1 MLQNSQT
8 NFVSSEHSHI
18 ESCCKTGL
26 SICRRM
32 FNINLALGYTDEF
45 YSLKALS
52 EMHNKSMDEMFD
64 FALDYIFARD
74 CFSKEWRKMKDPNE
88 CPLASQCVKEK
99 CFKS

>member
-1 MLQNSQT
+1 
-8 NFVSSEHSHI
+8 
-18 ESCCKTGL
+18 
-26 SICRRM
+26 
-32 FNINLALGYTDEF
+32 
-45 YSLKALS
+45 
-52 EMHNKSMDEMFD
+52 MDEMFD